1 MSNTKIRKIYSY
13 DLYINGVLDTYAN
26 PLFKTQKQC
35 FDYIL
40 SDVLSHKIPRRYA
53 YRNVTRNS
61 PDTDSNIKTADV
73 EESIEASINI
83 LPNKIY
89 LYVKQNIVRNEY
101 EFKIKTVN

>member
-1 MSNTKIRKIYSY
+1 MYNTKNHKIYSY
-13 DLYINGVLDTYAN
+13 DLYINGELDTYVN

-61 PDTDSNIKTADV
+61 QDTNSDIKTADV

-83 LPNKIY
+83 LPNRIY
-89 LYVKQNIVRNEY
+89 LYIKQNIVRNEY
-101 EFKIKTVN
+101 EFRIKTVD